1 MPSDILEARDTVGK
15 KTDTGVL
22 ALKKMKAVMMV
33 IMTVMRMKLVMML
46 MAVPMVTVVM
56 IMTMKIRCW

>member
-1 MPSDILEARDTVGK
+1 MASDSLEARDTVGK

-22 ALKKMKAVMMV
+22 ELMKMKAVM
-33 IMTVMRMKLVMML
+33 TVMV
-46 MAVPMVTVVM
+46 VPMVTVVM